1 MVKHLIPANLGEALK
16 ALADNEYRI
25 VSGGTDVMVQKRA
38 GTGVLP
44 TFDKDALYVFNLTEL
59 KYVTADESFVHI
71 GSETALEDVLNHP
84 LTPKLLSKVISE
96 IAAPGIRH
104 MATLAGNIA
113 NASPAG
119 DSLVALYALD
129 AIVEL
134 QSVRGTRN
142 ISINDLIVGVRKT
155 TLDRDELIT
164 RISIPKQEFDHVVW
178 TKVGGRQADAIS
190 KVSFAG
196 CYRIENGRLADIR
209 IAMGAIAPTVIR
221 SQSIEKQMIGKT
233 IGEIKAVLPMI
244 LDFYLPFIR
253 PIDDQRSSAE
263 YRHNVAVN
271 LLTTFIENIG

>member
-119 DSLVALYALD
+119 DSLIALYALD